1 MDAIE
6 LDADPIAQLGVWL
19 EEARHAVPLPEAM
32 TLATVG
38 TDGRPSARVVLLRGI
53 DSRGLTFFTN
63 RSSRKGDELRASP
76 HAALVFH
83 WWELGRQVRVEG
95 RVEETSLADSEA
107 YWQSRPRA
115 SRIAAWASPQS
126 RPLSGRA
133 ELEARV
139 AEAEKRFEGTDVP
152 LPDFW
157 GGYRVLPDAVE
168 LWQHGDDR
176 LHDRVR
182 YVRERDGWRRERL
195 SP

>member
-1 MDAIE
+1 MEPHD
-6 LDADPIAQLGVWL
+6 LDADPIVQLRVWL
-19 EEARHAVPLPEAM
+19 EEARAAVPLPEAM

-38 TDGRPSARVVLLRGI
+38 AEGRPSARVVLLRGI
-53 DSRGLTFFTN
+53 DDRGLTFFTN
-63 RSSRKGDELRASP
+63 RTSRKGDELRANP

-95 RVEETSLADSEA
+95 RVEETSFADSDA

-115 SRIAAWASPQS
+115 SRIAAWASAQS
-126 RPLSGRA
+126 QPILGRA
-133 ELEARV
+133 ELDARV
-139 AEAEKRFEGTDVP
+139 AEAEKRFEGAGVP

-157 GGYRVLPDAVE
+157 GGYRVLPDAFE
-168 LWQHGDDR
+168 LWQHDDDR

-182 YVRERDGWRRERL
+182 YVRERGGWRRERL